1 VNQKPS
7 EKRDFEFGQEQAF
20 LLRSWQDNQG
30 SWRFN
35 LQTVQDS
42 SKRVGFPNL
51 DELLSY
57 LRATFPPSE

>member
-7 EKRDFEFGQEQAF
+7 NKREAEFVQEQAY

-35 LQTVQDS
+35 LQMVQDS

-51 DELLSY
+51 EALLRY
-57 LRATFPPSE
+57 LRTTFPPSE

>member
-7 EKRDFEFGQEQAF
+7 EKREFEFGQEQAF

-30 SWRFN
+30 SWQFN

-42 SKRVGFPNL
+42 SKRVGFSDL
-51 DELLSY
+51 EALLRY